1 MAISWSVSFRFR
13 SAGINR
19 DRIAASSIMVLVLT
33 VTLALLR
40 SECVNEFLAEVI
52 LRFFSLRRE
61 ILRDVAG

>member
-1 MAISWSVSFRFR
+1 
-13 SAGINR
+13 
-19 DRIAASSIMVLVLT
+19 MVLVLT